1 MGIAGHHKVSARFS
15 IAQKNRVC
23 DRANASRVA
32 RQRLP
37 VHRTHPGSTVACG
50 QSRLTADQKELWQ
63 AVEAGLPAKLE
74 GSVGDQAACVRR
86 GVAVCTAS
94 WKLETSRA
102 SIGSSSRGRMRA
114 SLWLWLRLWPPLQAS
129 SSCSSSCSSGSTST
143 VFVTGKSCGQKLWSM
158 VAVCQVLLPL
168 CCVRVL

>member
-1 MGIAGHHKVSARFS
+1 MSDPVEVQGHWCYLALPDSQGTPPRSVVCAMGIAGHHKVCARFP

-50 QSRLTADQKELWQ
+50 GQSRLTADQKELWQ

-74 GSVGDQAACVRR
+74 GSVGD
-86 GVAVCTAS
+86 
-94 WKLETSRA
+94 
-102 SIGSSSRGRMRA
+102 
-114 SLWLWLRLWPPLQAS
+114 
-129 SSCSSSCSSGSTST
+129 
-143 VFVTGKSCGQKLWSM
+143 
-158 VAVCQVLLPL
+158 
-168 CCVRVL
+168 